1 MIKGIHRLMRSRRGD
16 AAIEFI
22 MVAAMLILTFAMLV
36 SALVYVVQVYSASY
50 ITRRVVRYVETTG
63 EYNEREVRD
72 LVNELGGHA
81 LDNTAV
87 EIEAS
92 YVEDRKIQLRSPF
105 RITLTADYSIKIAQF
120 GRNAVTVRLP
130 IKVSLAGRS
139 EVFWK

>member
-72 LVNELGGHA
+72 LVNELGGRA

-92 YVEDRKIQLRSPF
+92 YVEGRKIQLRSHF
-105 RITLTADYSIKIAQF
+105 RITLTADYTINIAQF